1 MRDKPEGSEL
11 LAIAGETLRE
21 EVLPGLGGRQRYALL
36 MALNAMGIA
45 QRQLEYGQGFQDE
58 EWASLAG
65 LLELPVAPGDF
76 SLANRRLAKY
86 IRSGRYDK
94 GTKNHQLL
102 KAYLWC
108 SVVNRVRES
117 SPKRLAQST

>member
-11 LAIAGETLRE
+11 LAIAGAALRE
-21 EVLPGLGGRQRYALL
+21 EVLPGLGGRQRYTLL

-45 QRQLEYGQGFQDE
+45 QRQLEYGQGLLDE

-65 LLELPVAPGDF
+65 LLELPVTPGDL
-76 SLANRRLAKY
+76 SLANGQLAKY
-86 IRSGRYDK
+86 IRAGQYDK
-94 GTKNHQLL
+94 GTKSYPLL
-102 KAYLWC
+102 RAHLWR

-117 SPKRLAQST
+117 SPRRLVQST